1 MCPDCVPQLFAIA
14 HMSVEFPEQPRWR
27 DIGPPSIFFMKK
39 EWGWTCVLCEVAPVG
54 KDHINTKRHQKMLRQ
69 AGYDKE
75 PSPPRGHNAGM
86 EAFEQKVGRIVEDA
100 EQEFLAV
107 MAPEQEISSEE
118 ASSEE
123 VKVEKKMRVKVE
135 KEVEVMAP
143 EIKVEVKKEIAAKAP
158 AKVKKEKAVKAPA
171 KSKLNIAVKPKV
183 QKEAAPAE
191 PKAAPR
197 ALIRRLLAEAEAAPA
212 EPKAANTKPNIALLL
227 RLKAEAGAKRRG
239 EHFPEK
245 VKPEVTPQEVKPNIL
260 SIILAARKQKQELA
274 DSGVDT
280 ARDLDEARH
289 IYIYSELAWLLA
301 AVYI

>member
-1 MCPDCVPQLFAIA
+1 M
-14 HMSVEFPEQPRWR
+14 
-27 DIGPPSIFFMKK
+27 
-39 EWGWTCVLCEVAPVG
+39 
-54 KDHINTKRHQKMLRQ
+54 
-69 AGYDKE
+69 
-75 PSPPRGHNAGM
+75 
-86 EAFEQKVGRIVEDA
+86 
-100 EQEFLAV
+100 
-107 MAPEQEISSEE
+107 
-118 ASSEE
+118 
-123 VKVEKKMRVKVE
+123 
-135 KEVEVMAP
+135 
-143 EIKVEVKKEIAAKAP
+143 
-158 AKVKKEKAVKAPA
+158 KAPA

-212 EPKAANTKPNIALLL
+212 EPKAANTKPNRALLFSL
-227 RLKAEAGAKRRG
+227 AEAGAKRRG

-289 IYIYSELAWLLA
+289 IYIYIYIYSELAWLLA